1 MERIKIG
8 MMSKVMK
15 TMLSKNGKTNQMMTP
30 NKQLNRKMRTIK
42 KKWKRKEEEKLRPI
56 KLWYPH

>member
-1 MERIKIG
+1 

-15 TMLSKNGKTNQMMTP
+15 TMLSRNGKTNQMMTP
-30 NKQLNRKMRTIK
+30 NRQLNRKMRTIK
-42 KKWKRKEEEKLRPI
+42 KKWRRKEEEKLRPI